1 MYVCVGR
8 IRCISCSDSPTF
20 ETRQR
25 EKGKDNLT
33 MHMAEVFPW
42 LASLDCDCFHLTS
55 KAPTTARD
63 LFINYSDGL
72 GISLWGHSITTW
84 TRFWLFLTT
93 YLPRRGHFLPKTWTK
108 RSIIWPPTH
117 LILSTSFLN
126 DLFFYDSHFVL
137 QMHKCPFCINITVNV
152 TFLHKKCLQTLIRS
166 NVIKF
171 FSLAG
176 FLLHYFA
183 IYLLFLLSA
192 AKDAELA

>member
-1 MYVCVGR
+1 MYLLPFLNSNGCPVKKGKSKMSLLVHVTFLSYKNSSFFTQRFFNIFGYFSPWCGAAWFSARACMYVCVGR

-72 GISLWGHSITTW
+72 GIS
-84 TRFWLFLTT
+84 
-93 YLPRRGHFLPKTWTK
+93 
-108 RSIIWPPTH
+108 
-117 LILSTSFLN
+117 
-126 DLFFYDSHFVL
+126 
-137 QMHKCPFCINITVNV
+137 Q
-152 TFLHKKCLQTLIRS
+152 
-166 NVIKF
+166 
-171 FSLAG
+171 
-176 FLLHYFA
+176 
-183 IYLLFLLSA
+183 
-192 AKDAELA
+192 